1 MIDSDAPLV
10 GIEDIDPDLVKV
22 SEGDADGEEEA
33 LQPVKSKIPR
43 AEALLV
49 GIRRL
54 EDVEHGDRGGGREE
68 EVKEIAMEDESVEE
82 TFKDRPDPN
91 APQRVARLQREL
103 ELVARR
109 IHLRE
114 GNARLTAQEGRREE
128 TSPLSVWQPHSSP
141 DVPRAP
147 GVD

>member
-33 LQPVKSKIPR
+33 LQPVKSKVPR

-54 EDVEHGDRGGGREE
+54 EDVEYGDRGGDREE
-68 EVKEIAMEDESVEE
+68 EVAEIAMEEEAVEE
-82 TFKDRPDPN
+82 TFKDRPGPY
-91 APQRVARLQREL
+91 ALQLIARLELEL

-109 IHLRE
+109 IHLLE
-114 GNARLTAQEGRREE
+114 GNAQPLTPNPLTPQLMAQEG
-128 TSPLSVWQPHSSP
+128 PLSV
-141 DVPRAP
+141 R
-147 GVD
+147 